1 MPKDRKSSKSNRTKP
16 PRQDNPKKPI
26 SLLKAVTQNDESK
39 KTVKKPIKSIK
50 SILSTKKSK
59 QHPRAIK
66 SDSPRKPLL
75 AAKAHDAPRQP
86 VALASLHDC
95 YLHTHL
101 KKLSR
106 RAQLRRA
113 GAGTL
118 GILHRH
124 TTLRV
129 FDEIC
134 RACNAIAKYK
144 RKKTITRALLL
155 ESCSA
160 IGLAIAH

>member
-1 MPKDRKSSKSNRTKP
+1 MTK
-16 PRQDNPKKPI
+16 
-26 SLLKAVTQNDESK
+26 SK
-39 KTVKKPIKSIK
+39 KVN
-50 SILSTKKSK
+50 KSK
-59 QHPRAIK
+59 QNKPLRSLKPKKVVSPPQPDPPSPILPKTIARTVQPPPSAKKTKSQARAIK
-66 SDSPRKPLL
+66 TVSAHKPLI
-75 AAKAHDAPRQP
+75 AAKASNTTRQP

-113 GAGTL
+113 GTSTL
-118 GILHRH
+118 SLLHRH

-134 RACNAIAKYK
+134 RACNAIVRYQ
-144 RKKTITRALLL
+144 RKKTITRAILL
-155 ESCSA
+155 EACSA
-160 IGLAIAH
+160 LGLAIAH

>member
-1 MPKDRKSSKSNRTKP
+1 MTKSKKATNSKPNKP
-16 PRQDNPKKPI
+16 LRSLKPKKVVSPPQPDPPSPI
-26 SLLKAVTQNDESK
+26 LPKTIARTVQPPPSAK
-39 KTVKKPIKSIK
+39 KTKS
-50 SILSTKKSK
+50 
-59 QHPRAIK
+59 QARAIK
-66 SDSPRKPLL
+66 TVSAHKPLI
-75 AAKAHDAPRQP
+75 AAKASNTTRQP

-113 GAGTL
+113 GTSTL
-118 GILHRH
+118 SLLHRH

-134 RACNAIAKYK
+134 RACNAIVRYQ
-144 RKKTITRALLL
+144 RKKTITRAILL
-155 ESCSA
+155 EACSA
-160 IGLAIAH
+160 LGLAIAH